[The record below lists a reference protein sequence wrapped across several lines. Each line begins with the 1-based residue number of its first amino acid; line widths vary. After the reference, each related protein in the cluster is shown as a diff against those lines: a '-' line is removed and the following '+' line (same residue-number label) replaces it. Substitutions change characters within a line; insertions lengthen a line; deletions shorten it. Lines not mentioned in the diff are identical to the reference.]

1 MPYFP
6 ILNITIVV
14 VCVVVVV
21 DVVVGGGGAVVV
33 VIVVVVVVVVVV
45 VDVIVVVLVVVG
57 GVEGEVGAPL
67 QDEILGVLGPL
78 IVLHSGAKV
87 SRNWQTVSPTSSSEK
102 MKVLAPKTLPSSLSS
117 CWQAKESMTSLCSK
131 TTDPE

>member
-1 MPYFP
+1 M
-6 ILNITIVV
+6 LL
-14 VCVVVVV
+14 VVVVG
-21 DVVVGGGGAVVV
+21 VVVGGGGAVVV

-45 VDVIVVVLVVVG
+45 DVVDVIIVVLVVVG

-78 IVLHSGAKV
+78 IVSHSGAKV